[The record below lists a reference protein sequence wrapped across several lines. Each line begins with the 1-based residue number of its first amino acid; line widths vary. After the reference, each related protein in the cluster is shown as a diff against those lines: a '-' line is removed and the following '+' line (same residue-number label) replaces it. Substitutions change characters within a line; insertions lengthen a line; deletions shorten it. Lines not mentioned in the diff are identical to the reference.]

1 MKEGLSDFLKIA
13 YKYGKVK
20 DLEEA
25 FKEFPVEEEWHK
37 GKVDNVLRED
47 SESYSN
53 YEIGDIVFV
62 KEYTYTNGKIG
73 NNHFFVIIDQN
84 NTAVPIENFGMLI
97 SSNLEKLKF
106 NANILLEKDNVNNLN
121 KDSIVKTDVV
131 YKILNEQIL
140 FKIGKVDNEKIEEYK
155 KSFYDILKDNN

>member
-47 SESYSN
+47 R
-53 YEIGDIVFV
+53 
-62 KEYTYTNGKIG
+62 
-73 NNHFFVIIDQN
+73 
-84 NTAVPIENFGMLI
+84 
-97 SSNLEKLKF
+97 
-106 NANILLEKDNVNNLN
+106 
-121 KDSIVKTDVV
+121 
-131 YKILNEQIL
+131 L